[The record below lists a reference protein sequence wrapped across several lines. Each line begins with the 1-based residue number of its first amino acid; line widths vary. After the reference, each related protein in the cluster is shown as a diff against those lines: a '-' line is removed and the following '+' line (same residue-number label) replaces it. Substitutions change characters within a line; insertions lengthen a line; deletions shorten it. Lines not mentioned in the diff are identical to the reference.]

1 MTYKGVNLI
10 TPGFAGKALIR
21 QLPLIA
27 VEVGLP
33 CGRVD
38 GAPQSGIIFRG
49 MDRENRNVWIAVLLS
64 LLLHVSAGE
73 GWQHRVALMKLPVFS
88 LLAKLVHVA
97 LPPPRP
103 APPQVQT
110 LTFVELAPQR
120 APAPEVKKGK
130 EAKQF
135 METDPSQVTGEK
147 PKDAKYYSD
156 KSTVAANP
164 DNPTGKTGDT
174 PYLNGNE
181 TRTPNTADVPTPS
194 GVPAPLIRQP
204 GSPSTPA
211 SIPKSAPKV
220 AQVPPEPKPA
230 PQPKTPEQPKEPAP
244 IGLKIVEEQKLAM
257 APKPA
262 AQPQVVTGA
271 TVPEVPTDPSTAAP
285 GSAAIV
291 TDPGVPGRELV
302 ARKAHLT
309 VAGVSRSGI
318 AAFGVAESP
327 FGAYDKKL
335 IKAVQ
340 SHWYALIDHYGI
352 YESADVVTVKFEL
365 LDDGQVQNVSS
376 SDSSQSRILS
386 LFCEKAIIESGPFD
400 PLTDELRALIG
411 KEPREISFTFYY

>member
-1 MTYKGVNLI
+1 
-10 TPGFAGKALIR
+10 
-21 QLPLIA
+21 
-27 VEVGLP
+27 
-33 CGRVD
+33 
-38 GAPQSGIIFRG
+38 

-73 GWQHRVALMKLPVFS
+73 GWQHRVALMKLPVLS
-88 LLAKLVHVA
+88 LLTKLVHVA
-97 LPPPRP
+97 YPPARP
-103 APPQVQT
+103 APQPVQT
-110 LTFVELAPQR
+110 LTFVELATTR
-120 APAPEVKKGK
+120 ANPPEVKKGK

-174 PYLNGNE
+174 PYLSGKE
-181 TRTPNTADVPTPS
+181 TRIPGTVDVPTPS
-194 GVPAPLIRQP
+194 GVPEPLIRQP
-204 GSPSTPA
+204 GSQSTP
-211 SIPKSAPKV
+211 SSTPQSAPKV
-220 AQVPPEPKPA
+220 AQAPPIPKPA
-230 PQPKTPEQPKEPAP
+230 PQSKAQEQPKEPAP
-244 IGLKIVEEQKLAM
+244 LGLKIVEEQKVAM
-257 APKPA
+257 AQKPV
-262 AQPQVVTGA
+262 AQPQAVTGE
-271 TVPEVPTDPSTAAP
+271 TVPEVPADPSTAAP
-285 GSAAIV
+285 GSPAIV
-291 TDPGVPGRELV
+291 TEPGVPGRELV

-309 VAGVSRSGI
+309 VAGVSRSGV

-365 LDDGQVQNVSS
+365 LDDGQVRDVTS
-376 SDSSQSRILS
+376 SDSGQSRILS

-400 PLTDELRALIG
+400 PLSDELRALIG